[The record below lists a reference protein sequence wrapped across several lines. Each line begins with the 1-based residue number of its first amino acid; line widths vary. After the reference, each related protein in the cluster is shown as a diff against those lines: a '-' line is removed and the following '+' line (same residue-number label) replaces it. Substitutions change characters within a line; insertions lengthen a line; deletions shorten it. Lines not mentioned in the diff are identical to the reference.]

1 MRNANVKCLN
11 TAFFKAKD
19 LLIISK
25 KKIKMEKQNQKFQ
38 ELVKKMETLKENA
51 KGQIKGG
58 FSKST
63 SLTKSRDIHKYL

>member
-1 MRNANVKCLN
+1 
-11 TAFFKAKD
+11 
-19 LLIISK
+19 
-25 KKIKMEKQNQKFQ
+25 MERKNQKQKFQ
-38 ELVKKMETLKENA
+38 ELVKKMETLKEDA